1 MGIIFVQLSQY
12 FYLNKKP
19 YILQKKIK
27 GGGCCPLNGDGLV
40 CKISSGFNY
49 FLILFNESTF
59 YSNKKQK

>member
-12 FYLNKKP
+12 FYLNKKT
-19 YILQKKIK
+19 IHFAKKKIK

-49 FLILFNESTF
+49 FLILFNVEHF
-59 YSNKKQK
+59 L